1 VPTDRTP
8 RPADAAPPPSPAAG
22 RATIVFSHAN
32 GFPAGTYRQLFEAW
46 RAAGWRVLAIDKLGH
61 DPRYPVSLNWPHL
74 RDELIHFIERE
85 AGEAVWLAG
94 HSLGGF
100 VSVLAASK
108 RPALARGIVLL
119 DSPILPPLLG
129 RVVQFGQASGLAR
142 RYSPG
147 AVSRRRRFR
156 WPDAEAAYQH
166 FASKPAF
173 ARWAPGV
180 LHDYIASGTEPTADG
195 RQLAFSRE
203 VETAIYD
210 NLPHHIAR
218 LLRRE
223 PLRCPVAFIGGT
235 ESTEVKQ
242 VGLRTTKQLTDGRV
256 SWITGSHLFPF
267 EQPAATA
274 AEVLRW
280 LAVLAE
286 RSPPLPSGDGAT
298 PPL

>member
-1 VPTDRTP
+1 M
-8 RPADAAPPPSPAAG
+8 SQ
-22 RATIVFSHAN
+22 ATLVFSHAN
-32 GFPAGTYRQLFEAW
+32 GFPAGTYRQLFDAW

-61 DPRYPVSLNWPHL
+61 DQRYPVSVNWPHV
-74 RDELIHFIERE
+74 RDELIHFLERE
-85 AGEAVWLAG
+85 AGGPAWLVG

-100 VSVLAASK
+100 LSVLAASA
-108 RPALARGIVLL
+108 RPELAHGIVLL

-129 RVVQFGQASGLAR
+129 RVVQLGQATGLAR

-147 AVSRRRRFR
+147 AVSRRRRFE

-166 FASKPAF
+166 FAAKPAF

-180 LHDYIASGTEPTADG
+180 LQDYIDSGTVPTG
-195 RQLAFSRE
+195 SSRQLAFRRE

-210 NLPHHIAR
+210 NLPHHIER
-218 LLRRE
+218 LLRRQ
-223 PLRCPVAFIGGT
+223 PLRCPLAFIGGT

-242 VGLRTTKQLTDGRV
+242 VGLRVTKRLTAGRI
-256 SWITGSHLFPF
+256 SWIRGSHLFPF

-280 LAVLAE
+280 LDALGERALADQAGGSVH
-286 RSPPLPSGDGAT
+286 RPP
-298 PPL
+298 